1 MERITEVIARL
12 EKLAQAK
19 NAEWLGAVNI
29 KAIREAVQ
37 LLKEYDRKKAEDKEE
52 PDYTSVYL
60 SGYYDAK
67 RLYERK

>member
-1 MERITEVIARL
+1 MEQTTEIILRL

-29 KAIREAVQ
+29 KAIREAIQ
-37 LLKEYDRKKAEDKEE
+37 ILKEYDRSKAEDKEE

-67 RLYERK
+67 RLYDKK